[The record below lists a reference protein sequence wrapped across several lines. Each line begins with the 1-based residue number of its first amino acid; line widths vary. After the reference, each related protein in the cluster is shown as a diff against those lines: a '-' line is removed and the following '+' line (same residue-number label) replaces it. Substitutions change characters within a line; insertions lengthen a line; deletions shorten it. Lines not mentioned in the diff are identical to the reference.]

1 MGRSAEEHMLRS
13 DQLLLASLRSQKELL
28 DHLIDDI
35 ESDKIDDVSIRGAL
49 QALTSNYKNLKKDA
63 LSEPKM
69 PLLFDF
75 HIFSL

>member
-1 MGRSAEEHMLRS
+1 MGRFTEEHVLKS
-13 DQLLLASLRSQKELL
+13 DTSLLTSLRSQKELL

-49 QALTSNYKNLKKDA
+49 RALTSNYKNLKKDA